1 MAIKLSD
8 KQRDEAMKIASLG
21 AMFGGTKEMDSY
33 LMQAMMNVLIPET
46 DEMDEMASLY
56 SLTEDE
62 GLKQD
67 MLSKYYEGQGIDPA
81 KKAQEE
87 ALLAQFAEQF
97 PSESQD
103 AGKNISYQTF
113 MQQNPEALSQ
123 YYDSK
128 PSYEGEMSNLAAIG
142 GGIGAGALT
151 GGGIVGPPGILIGG
165 LLGGGLGLGSTLIRG
180 NERKKEEEQRIKSLM
195 EQYQSNIPKN

>member
-81 KKAQEE
+81 KKAQE
-87 ALLAQFAEQF
+87 
-97 PSESQD
+97 ESQD

>member
-81 KKAQEE
+81 KKAQEQ

-123 YYDSK
+123 YY
-128 PSYEGEMSNLAAIG
+128 EGTPDDKFNWGYIPAGVGAGVATGAGVGALGGPVGALGGGAIG
-142 GGIGAGALT
+142 GIAGLIAALT
-151 GGGIVGPPGILIGG
+151 TGV
-165 LLGGGLGLGSTLIRG
+165 
-180 NERKKEEEQRIKSLM
+180 EDKKKKEERIKSLM